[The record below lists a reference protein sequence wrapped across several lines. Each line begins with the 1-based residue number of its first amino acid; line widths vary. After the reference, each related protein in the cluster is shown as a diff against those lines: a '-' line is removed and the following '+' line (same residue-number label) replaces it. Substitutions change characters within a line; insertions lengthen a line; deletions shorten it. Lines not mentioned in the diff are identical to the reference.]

1 MGSTLWVNSADENSA
16 TLYIDFEDDEIEV
29 PCFSYS
35 RPWALY
41 PAPGEVEFEITRDG
55 FLNICREDA
64 PPDER
69 TLYARFQIQTFV
81 ELKEAAEAF
90 LNPVSPSA
98 SSAVFEAVDM
108 NRFVESIYFPVSVR
122 ASVQPD
128 GPSWRRPARELRLAD
143 WSDVSALFHNT
154 DVRAKTLAAFAG
166 KEPQEGDTVDDW
178 NYDERHIN
186 AQDPRLINWDSRDVV
201 ICAETGFASPA
212 EVYKAGG
219 PEVGLV
225 LRLKEKAS
233 LLFFLDVLRYSLDAK
248 NLRTELGSASSWD
261 DWLKTKTISTPR
273 NRLLQIYHSIAFRN
287 ARQSYIDEVNTLPH
301 VYEPLDEAPAM
312 LRRREEAVR
321 SIHQA
326 NLLQVESVVRPLP
339 FFIEYPYAQFIGTAD
354 RAQKMR
360 HAQMVLN
367 VLCKAL
373 LLLPL
378 EELQHTGRVSESLEN
393 LMAKVREGRSSD
405 GKLLGFGRDLR
416 KIARAESLTGQ
427 LSLFRDLAGNIG
439 ETISEQLGTMVTAR
453 NRAHHPPFDEKG
465 YLEVAAANLPKMVD
479 QLRDV
484 FQTTKVIV
492 PKTVRP
498 SRERTTVAAM
508 KVMGE
513 NPAFRSF
520 EFQTTLPADDFIV
533 DELVAYRA
541 AAPEIL
547 VPLNHWFEAKAFS
560 SESIDVG
567 LFERMEREGPA
578 FSYIAH

>member
-1 MGSTLWVNSADENSA
+1 MGSTLWVHSADESSA
-16 TLYIDFEDDEIEV
+16 TLYIDFEDDEIQV

-35 RPWALY
+35 RPWELWH
-41 PAPGEVEFEITRDG
+41 APGAAEFEITCDG
-55 FLNICREDA
+55 FLNICRDDA
-64 PPDER
+64 APDER
-69 TLYARFQIQTFV
+69 TLYARIEIQTFV

-90 LNPVSPSA
+90 LNPVSPGA

-128 GPSWRRPARELRLAD
+128 GPSWRPARELRLAD
-143 WSDVSALFHNT
+143 WSDVSALFPNT
-154 DVRAKTLAAFAG
+154 DVRAKTLAALAG
-166 KEPQEGDTVDDW
+166 KKPQEGDAVDDYW

-186 AQDPRLINWDSRDVV
+186 AEDPRLINWDSRDVV
-201 ICAETGFASPA
+201 ICAETGLASPA
-212 EVYKAGG
+212 EVYEAGG
-219 PEVGLV
+219 PEFGFV

-233 LLFFLDVLRYSLDAK
+233 LLFVLDVLRYSLDAK
-248 NLRTELGSASSWD
+248 NLRTELRSASSWN
-261 DWLKTKTISTPR
+261 DWLKTKTISAPR
-273 NRLLQIYHSIAFRN
+273 DRLLQIYHSIAFRN
-287 ARQSYIDEVNTLPH
+287 ARRSYIDEVNTLPH

-321 SIHQA
+321 SIHQGI
-326 NLLQVESVVRPLP
+326 LLQVESVVRPLP
-339 FFIEYPYAQFIGTAD
+339 FFIEYPYALFIGTAD
-354 RAQKMR
+354 RAQKIR
-360 HAQMVLN
+360 HAQMILN

-378 EELQHTGRVSESLEN
+378 EELQHNGRVSESLEN

-416 KIARAESLTGQ
+416 KIVRAESLSSQ
-427 LSLFRDLAGNIG
+427 LSLFRDLSGNIG
-439 ETISEQLGTMVTAR
+439 EMIAEQLGTMVTAR

-465 YLEVAAANLPKMVD
+465 YLEVAGANLPKMVH

-484 FQTTKVIV
+484 FQDTKMIV
-492 PKTVRP
+492 PRAVRP
-498 SRERTTVAAM
+498 SRDRTTVAAM
-508 KVMGE
+508 KAMGE

-520 EFQTTLPADDFIV
+520 EFQTTLPAGDFIV